1 MNQKIC
7 CIFGAGDFTDS
18 HTMPD
23 NAFYIAADGG
33 LKHLEKLNITPDVI
47 LGDFDS
53 YDIKDYK
60 ENCIVFPKEKDYTDM
75 FLAVKYAHELGYKEI
90 HIYGGLGG
98 KRFDHTFA
106 NIQMLEYY
114 LKLGCKVILFGA
126 NEVITAISA
135 HNRKAAS
142 ISFDETNSG
151 YISLFAVGGN
161 VSGLTIKGLKYE
173 LNNATIT
180 TDFPLCVSNEF
191 CSKQADIS
199 ISSGT
204 LLIIKQS
211 ESGA

>member
-7 CIFGAGDFTDS
+7 CIFGAGDFSDT

-53 YDIKDYK
+53 YNIKDYN

-135 HNRKAAS
+135 HNQKAAS

-173 LNNATIT
+173 LENHTLSSA
-180 TDFPLCVSNEF
+180 FPLGVSNEF
-191 CSKQADIS
+191 TGNNAIVTFK
-199 ISSGT
+199 SGT
-204 LLIIKQS
+204 LLIIFDN
-211 ESGA
+211 